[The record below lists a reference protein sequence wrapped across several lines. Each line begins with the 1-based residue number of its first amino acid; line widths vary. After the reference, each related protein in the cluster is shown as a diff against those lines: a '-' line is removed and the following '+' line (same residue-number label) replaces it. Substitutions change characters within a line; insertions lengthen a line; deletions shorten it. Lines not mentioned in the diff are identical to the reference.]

1 MRLITMYDLIKCV
14 WTWNDAW
21 ATPSIHPHYQ
31 YWFHRTMYWTNT
43 KAQSSIVYIN
53 IIWCWLINSK
63 ILTDYE
69 NLIACYKYSNA
80 LSYQLSFLFPSEPII
95 FCVFACAIDL
105 RWMLTSDWFPGTLWC
120 FRYHMINYV
129 QKHIHLPDEMLM
141 SLQSTLFK
149 WQATLHGPNMII

>member
-1 MRLITMYDLIKCV
+1 MKRCMSNSEYSSSLPILISSDNVLNKHKS
-14 WTWNDAW
+14 
-21 ATPSIHPHYQ
+21 SIFYRVYQ
-31 YWFHRTMYWTNT
+31 YNMMLAHQF
-43 KAQSSIVYIN
+43 QN
-53 IIWCWLINSK
+53 IDWLWKSYRLLQI
-63 ILTDYE
+63 
-69 NLIACYKYSNA
+69 YSNA
-80 LSYQLSFLFPSEPII
+80 LSYQQSFLFPSEPII

-149 WQATLHGPNMII
+149 WQATLHGPNKII